1 MSSQLVEEI
10 KTELEKVIQFFNQ
23 ELSKLH
29 TSRANSSLV
38 EGLMVLFA
46 GQEMPLKQLAA
57 ISCPGGRQIL
67 IQPWGIDYL
76 PAIEQTL
83 RKSSLGLT
91 LSVDKQAV
99 RATIPALS
107 EERRQSVIRS
117 IEEEAEK
124 TRETIRHWRQT
135 SWKKIQDAFQAGEIS
150 EDKKFK
156 AKDELQE
163 LIDEYNQKVQDIK
176 KKKELEIKEE

>member
-1 MSSQLVEEI
+1 MSSQFVEEI
-10 KTELEKVIQFFNQ
+10 KAELEKVIQFFDQ

-29 TSRANSSLV
+29 TSRANPSLV
-38 EGLMVLFA
+38 EGLIILFA

-57 ISCPGGRQIL
+57 ISCPGARQIL

-76 PAIEQTL
+76 PAIEQAL

-91 LSVDKQAV
+91 VSVDKQIV
-99 RATIPALS
+99 RATLPALS
-107 EERRQSVIRS
+107 EERRQSVIRLV
-117 IEEEAEK
+117 EEETEK
-124 TRETIRHWRQT
+124 TRETIRHWRQV

-156 AKDELQE
+156 GKDELQE

-176 KKKELEIKEE
+176 KKKELEIKEK